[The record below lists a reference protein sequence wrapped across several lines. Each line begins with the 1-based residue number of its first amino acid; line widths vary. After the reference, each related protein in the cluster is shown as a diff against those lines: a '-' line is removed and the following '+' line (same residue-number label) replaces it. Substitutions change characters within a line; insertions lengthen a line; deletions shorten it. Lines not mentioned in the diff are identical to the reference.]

1 MKTKLTLFTICVIGV
16 SCLAIANSDGTS
28 LPAVTVPAATDDT
41 AGTSNAV
48 SKQAQN
54 KAIAMRV
61 FEENFN
67 QGKFQ
72 VADEIYARGFENHGL
87 HRSANL
93 QEDQDAVHAEKKA
106 FPDLKM
112 TVDMM
117 VAEGDLVSVLWT
129 FRGTHTA
136 AGYGGLPP
144 TGANISF
151 RGITV
156 WRMADGRIHDE
167 WTAFNELTVYR
178 QIASQVK
185 WPLIGMSIALL
196 AIFIFVERLVWF
208 MIWRLWSSTV
218 GRTRDLR

>member
-1 MKTKLTLFTICVIGV
+1 MKTKLISFTICAFGAG
-16 SCLAIANSDGTS
+16 CLSIAKSDSGS
-28 LPAVTVPAATDDT
+28 LPALTVPAPAGKT
-41 AGTSNAV
+41 ASLSSPV
-48 SKQAQN
+48 SKEARN

-61 FEENFN
+61 FDENFN
-67 QGKFQ
+67 QGRFE
-72 VADEIYARGFENHGL
+72 VANEIYAKDFENHGL
-87 HRSANL
+87 HRIVHL
-93 QEDQDAVHAEKKA
+93 QEDQEAVHAEKKA

-112 TVDMM
+112 TVDLM
-117 VAEGDLVSVLWT
+117 VAEGDLVSVLWS

-144 TGANISF
+144 TGANLSF

-196 AIFIFVERLVWF
+196 TIIIFVERLVWF
-208 MIWRLWSSTV
+208 MIRKLWSSTV
-218 GRTRDLR
+218 GRTASC

>member
-1 MKTKLTLFTICVIGV
+1 MNKLIL
-16 SCLAIANSDGTS
+16 L
-28 LPAVTVPAATDDT
+28 LAVTVSITRVSVHASDNKTDSRLNI
-41 AGTSNAV
+41 TSKEAR
-48 SKQAQN
+48 N
-54 KAIAMRV
+54 KAVAMRV

-72 VADEIYARGFENHGL
+72 VADEIYARDFENHGL
-87 HRSANL
+87 HRTACL

-117 VAEGDLVSVLWT
+117 VAEGDLVSVVWT

-144 TGANISF
+144 TGAKIAI

-156 WRMADGRIHDE
+156 WRIIDGKIRDE
-167 WTAFNELTVYR
+167 WTAFNEMALYR
-178 QIASQVK
+178 QIASHLK
-185 WPLIGMSIALL
+185 WPLIGLFIALL
-196 AIFIFVERLVWF
+196 AVVAILERVICAIIWKVWLRHNG
-208 MIWRLWSSTV
+208 MVRPDSGNAAV
-218 GRTRDLR
+218 G